1 MTFLIPKLFRDIA
14 TAPFS
19 NTPKENSI
27 EVITTVAFG
36 ALLAAGLYALK
47 SIPLAGIPVCIAAYY
62 LDSPGANCGIAIAS
76 SISAV
81 KLGWITCRC
90 ISAKRPEATILF
102 SVLLVISAGC
112 AWYNFNRAGTK
123 KSGYLRYNG

>member
-27 EVITTVAFG
+27 EVIITVAFG
-36 ALLAAGLYALK
+36 ALLAAGLYSLR
-47 SIPLAGIPVCIAAYY
+47 SIPLASIPICIAAYY

-81 KLGWITCRC
+81 KLGWVTYRC
-90 ISAKRPEATILF
+90 INLKRPEAFLF
-102 SVLLVISAGC
+102 GSFLVISVGC